1 MVCGILHIVYISM
14 SIKWV
19 FECIT
24 ACQLPLY
31 ISPLLPMSLLLWDI
45 LIHCYWSVCLIL
57 LYIHPLLPMSLLWW
71 DIHYYWSVCL
81 ILHPQGSSQR
91 ESGDTGESLSSQ
103 GTKSMYAR
111 ESLIVINYKK
121 LNQDLKDVSHSR
133 QTLILSF
140 LFFLSFF
147 FGG

>member
-1 MVCGILHIVYISM
+1 M
-14 SIKWV
+14 SINKYLNV
-19 FECIT
+19 L
-24 ACQLPLY
+24 QLV
-31 ISPLLPMSLLLWDI
+31 S
-45 LIHCYWSVCLIL
+45 CLCKL
-57 LYIHPLLPMSLLWW
+57 VHGFPC
-71 DIHYYWSVCL
+71 HYYDEIFL
-81 ILHPQGSSQR
+81 FLFFILQGSSQR

-133 QTLILSF
+133 QTFIFSF

-147 FGG
+147 WGVRKLSILPEMKMIALVSSAGSLQDILLPLSH